1 MRSRRPHSGRHSA
14 GASGACPRYGS
25 QAVRGGAWLA
35 TRKGFHHGLVAT
47 NAARVHARLLPDRE
61 NANQSSENDVHDDGS
76 RPRSQ
81 TGAAPTFVARDLNR
95 NRHALVAT
103 ESAQGGPGGITAIRA
118 ATS

>member
-61 NANQSSENDVHDDGS
+61 NANQSSENDVTTRFTASISDG
-76 RPRSQ
+76 
-81 TGAAPTFVARDLNR
+81 AVPTSVARDLNR

-103 ESAQGGPGGITAIRA
+103 ESA
-118 ATS
+118 